1 MNLIGKSVG
10 CKLSMDFFCKK
21 TVSVIYLLEI
31 GLTFRGKS
39 LKIVLTEGWQS
50 GNAPDSKSGEPAN
63 TGAQVQILYLPYSLS
78 YKRSK
83 NVDIQVTACNVF
95 ASFYLCEYVFEYV
108 LLKYQYILRIALLF
122 LLLSVI

>member
-1 MNLIGKSVG
+1 MNLTGKSVG

-50 GNAPDSKSGEPAN
+50 GNAPDSKSGEPMLNGRAGSN
-63 TGAQVQILYLPYSLS
+63 PVLS
-78 YKRSK
+78 FFYTFR
-83 NVDIQVTACNVF
+83 NVD
-95 ASFYLCEYVFEYV
+95 
-108 LLKYQYILRIALLF
+108 RR
-122 LLLSVI
+122 

>member
-1 MNLIGKSVG
+1 MNLTGKSVG

-63 TGAQVQILYLPYSLS
+63 TGAQVQILYLPL
-78 YKRSK
+78 
-83 NVDIQVTACNVF
+83 
-95 ASFYLCEYVFEYV
+95 
-108 LLKYQYILRIALLF
+108 YQRF
-122 LLLSVI
+122 